1 VNAPSLEVLALQLE
15 QIQRQINAITGHVT
29 ARDDM
34 PIASEG
40 RLRVH
45 LNYAEHAVTHA
56 WSVLRVAAN
65 DAAKQRAAELEQVN
79 VRA

>member
-1 VNAPSLEVLALQLE
+1 VNVPSLEVLALQMK
-15 QIQRQINAITGHVT
+15 QIQSQINAITGHVT

-45 LNYAEHAVTHA
+45 LAYAEQAITQA
-56 WSVLRVAAN
+56 WSILHIAAK
-65 DAAKQRAAELEQVN
+65 DAAAADLEQVN
-79 VRA
+79 GRA